1 MQVKDQIKVRRE
13 QLGVSVQELAKRLKV
28 SAQAVRYWES
38 GRSYPGKGKT
48 AALEAA
54 LRFNID
60 WTEGA
65 RASAKQP
72 TVQSMIAA
80 GDVSLLLEIAKLPPP
95 AKALIGDL
103 VRMHLDALGAGGH
116 ALDDEATEVRL
127 LRHFVE
133 ERGGQRHGRCL
144 WKGGRVPREGLGGLH
159 LTPRRRR
166 RRVPGRR
173 SSTTSRSSRS
183 RRLPSRGSAPG

>member
-54 LRFNID
+54 LSFNID

-65 RASAKQP
+65 RAAAKRS
-72 TVQSMIAA
+72 TVQSLIDPN
-80 GDVSLLLEIAKLPPP
+80 DVALLLQIAQLPPP
-95 AKALIGDL
+95 AKALVADL
-103 VRMHLDALGAGGH
+103 VRMHLGALGLEPGAG
-116 ALDDEATEVRL
+116 LDRVRESSARPFYETTGGGGKRGKHEVA
-127 LRHFVE
+127 
-133 ERGGQRHGRCL
+133 
-144 WKGGRVPREGLGGLH
+144 KREGASVGA
-159 LTPRRRR
+159 RRQTRR
-166 RRVPGRR
+166 
-173 SSTTSRSSRS
+173 T
-183 RRLPSRGSAPG
+183 AA

>member
-54 LRFNID
+54 LSFNID

-65 RASAKQP
+65 RALAKQP

-103 VRMHLDALGAGGH
+103 VRMHLDALGAGGIEKIRESS
-116 ALDDEATEVRL
+116 ARPFYDESTTGGSGRGQQGPAQKAGVKKPREV
-127 LRHFVE
+127 
-133 ERGGQRHGRCL
+133 
-144 WKGGRVPREGLGGLH
+144 GGRRQA
-159 LTPRRRR
+159 RRK
-166 RRVPGRR
+166 
-173 SSTTSRSSRS
+173 
-183 RRLPSRGSAPG
+183 AA